1 MARKRKVFR
10 SAKMARRQARKRR
23 SKISERRK
31 KEFLWRGYTMD
42 ELKEIPLYPWGN
54 SLEEP
59 ENEDYVIDDDSHTIA
74 GLMPSRVR
82 RSLDRGLSEEC
93 QKLLEKIRNNNG
105 KTVKTHCRGM
115 YVLPEMVGS
124 TIGVHDGQKFVILEI
139 IPPMIGH
146 SLGEFAKTRK
156 SVTHTG
162 PGVGATRSSQHVALK

>member
-1 MARKRKVFR
+1 MARKKKMFR

-31 KEFLWRGYTMD
+31 KEFKWRGYSME
-42 ELKEIPLYPWGN
+42 ELSEIPLYPP
-54 SLEEP
+54 EEDP
-59 ENEDYVIDDDSHTIA
+59 DAVSIA
-74 GLMPSRVR
+74 TLMPSRVK
-82 RSLDRGLSEEC
+82 RSLARGLDEEC
-93 QKLLEKIRNNNG
+93 EKLLDRIRNSNG
-105 KTVKTHCRGM
+105 KTIRTHCRGM
-115 YVLPEMVGS
+115 YILPEMVGS
-124 TIGVHDGQKFVILEI
+124 TIGVHDGQKFVNLEI

>member
-1 MARKRKVFR
+1 MARKRRVFR

-31 KEFLWRGYTMD
+31 KEFKWRGYTMD
-42 ELKEIPLYPWGN
+42 ELKEIPLYPP
-54 SLEEP
+54 EEDP
-59 ENEDYVIDDDSHTIA
+59 DAVSIA
-74 GLMPSRVR
+74 TLMPSRVKR
-82 RSLDRGLSEEC
+82 TLARGLSEEC
-93 QKLLEKIRNNNG
+93 EKLLERVRNSNG
-105 KTVKTHCRGM
+105 KVIRTHCRGM
-115 YVLPEMVGS
+115 YILPEMVGS
-124 TIGVHDGQKFVILEI
+124 TIGVHDGQKFVNLEI

>member
-1 MARKRKVFR
+1 MARKKKMFR

-31 KEFLWRGYTMD
+31 KEFKWRGYSME
-42 ELKEIPLYPWGN
+42 ELLEIPLYPP
-54 SLEEP
+54 EENP
-59 ENEDYVIDDDSHTIA
+59 DAVSIA
-74 GLMPSRVR
+74 TLMPSRVK
-82 RSLDRGLSEEC
+82 RSLARGLDEEC
-93 QKLLEKIRNNNG
+93 EKLLDRIRNSNG
-105 KTVKTHCRGM
+105 KTIRTHCRGM
-115 YVLPEMVGS
+115 YILPEMVGS
-124 TIGVHDGQKFVILEI
+124 TIGVHDGQKFVNLEI

>member
-1 MARKRKVFR
+1 MARKKKMFR

-31 KEFLWRGYTMD
+31 KEFKWRGYSME
-42 ELKEIPLYPWGN
+42 ELSEIPLYPP
-54 SLEEP
+54 EENP
-59 ENEDYVIDDDSHTIA
+59 DAVSIA
-74 GLMPSRVR
+74 TLMPSRVK
-82 RSLDRGLSEEC
+82 RSLARGLDEEC
-93 QKLLEKIRNNNG
+93 EKLLDRIRNSNG
-105 KTVKTHCRGM
+105 KTIRTHCRGM
-115 YVLPEMVGS
+115 YILPEMVGS
-124 TIGVHDGQKFVILEI
+124 TIGVHDGQKFVNLEI

>member
-1 MARKRKVFR
+1 MARKKKMFR

-31 KEFLWRGYTMD
+31 KEFKWRGYSME
-42 ELKEIPLYPWGN
+42 ELSEIPLYPP
-54 SLEEP
+54 EENP
-59 ENEDYVIDDDSHTIA
+59 DAVSIA
-74 GLMPSRVR
+74 TLMPSRVK
-82 RSLDRGLSEEC
+82 RSLARGLDEEC
-93 QKLLEKIRNNNG
+93 EKLLDRIRNSNG
-105 KTVKTHCRGM
+105 KTIRTHCRGM
-115 YVLPEMVGS
+115 YILPEMVGS
-124 TIGVHDGQKFVILEI
+124 TVGVHDGQKFVNLEI

>member
-1 MARKRKVFR
+1 MARKRRVFR

-31 KEFLWRGYTMD
+31 KEFKWMGYTMD
-42 ELKEIPLYPWGN
+42 ELKDIPLYPP
-54 SLEEP
+54 EEDP
-59 ENEDYVIDDDSHTIA
+59 DAVSIA
-74 GLMPSRVR
+74 TLMPSRVKR
-82 RSLDRGLSEEC
+82 TLARGLSPEC
-93 QKLLEKIRNNNG
+93 EKLLERVRNSNG
-105 KTVKTHCRGM
+105 KTIRTHCRGM
-115 YVLPEMVGS
+115 YILPEMVGS
-124 TIGVHDGQKFVILEI
+124 TIGVHDGQKFVNLEI

>member
-1 MARKRKVFR
+1 MARKRRVFR

-31 KEFLWRGYTMD
+31 KEFKWRGYTMD
-42 ELKEIPLYPWGN
+42 ELKDIPLYPP
-54 SLEEP
+54 EEDP
-59 ENEDYVIDDDSHTIA
+59 DAVSIA
-74 GLMPSRVR
+74 TLMPSRVKR
-82 RSLDRGLSEEC
+82 TLARGLSPEC
-93 QKLLEKIRNNNG
+93 EKLLERVRNSNG
-105 KTVKTHCRGM
+105 KTIRTHCRGM
-115 YVLPEMVGS
+115 YILPEMVGS
-124 TIGVHDGQKFVILEI
+124 TIGVHDGKKFVNLEI

>member
-1 MARKRKVFR
+1 MARKKKMFR

-31 KEFLWRGYTMD
+31 KEFKWRGYSME
-42 ELKEIPLYPWGN
+42 ELSEIPLYPP
-54 SLEEP
+54 EENP
-59 ENEDYVIDDDSHTIA
+59 DAVSIA
-74 GLMPSRVR
+74 TLMPSRVK
-82 RSLDRGLSEEC
+82 RSLARGLDEEC
-93 QKLLEKIRNNNG
+93 EKLLDRIRNSNG
-105 KTVKTHCRGM
+105 KTIRTHCRGM
-115 YVLPEMVGS
+115 YILPELVGS
-124 TIGVHDGQKFVILEI
+124 TIGVHDGQKFVNLEI

>member
-1 MARKRKVFR
+1 MARKRRVFR

-31 KEFLWRGYTMD
+31 KEFKWRGYTMD
-42 ELKEIPLYPWGN
+42 ELKDIPLYPP
-54 SLEEP
+54 EEDP
-59 ENEDYVIDDDSHTIA
+59 DAVSIA
-74 GLMPSRVR
+74 TLMPSRVKR
-82 RSLDRGLSEEC
+82 TLARGLSPEC
-93 QKLLEKIRNNNG
+93 EKLLERVRNSNG
-105 KTVKTHCRGM
+105 KTIRTHCRGM
-115 YVLPEMVGS
+115 YILPEMVGS
-124 TIGVHDGQKFVILEI
+124 TIGVHDGQKFVNLEI

>member
-1 MARKRKVFR
+1 MARKKKMFR

-31 KEFLWRGYTMD
+31 KEFKWRGYSME
-42 ELKEIPLYPWGN
+42 ELSEIPLYP
-54 SLEEP
+54 P
-59 ENEDYVIDDDSHTIA
+59 DENPDAVSIA
-74 GLMPSRVR
+74 TLMPSRVK
-82 RSLDRGLSEEC
+82 RSLARGLDEEC
-93 QKLLEKIRNNNG
+93 EKLLDRIRNSNG
-105 KTVKTHCRGM
+105 KTIRTHCRGM
-115 YVLPEMVGS
+115 YILPEMVGS
-124 TIGVHDGQKFVILEI
+124 TIGVHDGQKFVNLEI